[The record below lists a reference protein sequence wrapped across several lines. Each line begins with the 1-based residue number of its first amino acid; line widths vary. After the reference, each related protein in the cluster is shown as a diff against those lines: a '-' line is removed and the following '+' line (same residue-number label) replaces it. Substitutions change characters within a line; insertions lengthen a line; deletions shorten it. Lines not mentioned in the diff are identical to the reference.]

1 MEPAHDREEG
11 TTPSPTVQDT
21 DRRGFLGFLT
31 LLLGALPT
39 AGGLLAALRT
49 GSAPSGGEPPKRIAL
64 CRLEE
69 VPDEGILE
77 VAVSYQL
84 RSGPLVE
91 SVGKVVFVTRD
102 PESGEVLALAGEC
115 SHLSCPVQDR
125 VVSLD
130 GDRDAPLSC
139 PCHGGAFSA
148 TGEVLAGPPKTP
160 LRRLR
165 LEELPTSD
173 EETIYLLEV

>member
-115 SHLSCPVQDR
+115 SHLSCQVRPRGGFIACKCHGSTFILDGR
-125 VVSLD
+125 VVR
-130 GDRDAPLSC
+130 GP
-139 PCHGGAFSA
+139 A
-148 TGEVLAGPPKTP
+148 TEP
-160 LRRLR
+160 LRRYAVKDIAADVEIEIR
-165 LEELPTSD
+165 
-173 EETIYLLEV
+173 